1 MVILV
6 ISAVWGIFL
15 YNQAVD
21 LRHESQRQEVFLRQT
36 EVVNAELKN
45 RFYEMTDAEIFES
58 AINSQT
64 LILEKNPKYLKL
76 TLN

>member
-1 MVILV
+1 MAVLIV
-6 ISAVWGIFL
+6 SAVWGIFL
-15 YNQAVD
+15 YNQSVD
-21 LRHESQRQEVFLRQT
+21 LNHESQQQEVFLRKA
-36 EVVNAELKN
+36 EVINAELKN